1 VLKGCSVALINRT
14 LSFPNRKISETF
26 LDFAEPLLDA
36 HGPRATAA
44 QMEQSLQLAF
54 TIWNAV
60 VYEDA
65 AGNRRFIDSVRKHT
79 AHESELAAFVEQ
91 LIARKRSLFGDDHR
105 LVGEFKLRREGD
117 EWRLRA
123 EARDPTTSS
132 RGTE

>member
-1 VLKGCSVALINRT
+1 VAKLKQKKR
-14 LSFPNRKISETF
+14 FPDRKISETF
-26 LDFAEPLLDA
+26 LHFAEPLLDA
-36 HGPRATAA
+36 HGPHATAA
-44 QMEQSLQLAF
+44 EMEQSLKLAF

-65 AGNRRFIDSVRKHT
+65 AGNTHFIDMVRNQI
-79 AHESELAAFVEQ
+79 ADEPESAALVEY
-91 LIARKRSLFGDDHR
+91 LIDRKRSLFGHDHR

-123 EARDPTTSS
+123 EARDPTSTN